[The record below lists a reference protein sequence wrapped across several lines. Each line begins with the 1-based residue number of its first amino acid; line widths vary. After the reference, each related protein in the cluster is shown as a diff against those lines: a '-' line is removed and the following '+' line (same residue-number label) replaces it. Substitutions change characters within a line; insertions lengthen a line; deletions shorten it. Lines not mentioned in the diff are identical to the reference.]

1 MWVSRARLRSMEQQ
15 CETLTRERDLA
26 RAELAEVQ
34 DQLALVTTFAGESA
48 QSVSHQTAKA
58 IHILNVADTIGRIDD
73 RSRETA
79 DALRRESSKLRETS
93 SLFQQSTIVLRE
105 IADTIG
111 QLTQITEAGKVN
123 VTELDEASTDIDRFA
138 DMIASISGQTNLL
151 ALNAAIE
158 AARAGEHGRGFAVV
172 ADEVRALAS
181 RTAAATTEIKQ
192 LTEKVIARSGITR
205 QNFDGIVERSLAMD
219 KSVNTIQAVIDDVVN
234 LADQMA
240 GIISSATTTAAFET
254 LKLNHLRFKMQTY
267 ETLFGF
273 VEHPDDAALSL
284 RQCRLDAWMAE
295 GDGNLLSGD
304 AGYQRLT
311 ESHKTLHSSAELAV
325 QRNRQGDHDGC
336 LLALHSME
344 QSSSS
349 LIDQLDALEPSYQ
362 RLIKPSESQP
372 GGDGDICLF

>member
-1 MWVSRARLRSMEQQ
+1 MWVSSTRLRALEQR
-15 CETLTRERDLA
+15 CETLTQERDAALA
-26 RAELAEVQ
+26 ALA
-34 DQLALVTTFAGESA
+34 ALQEDLERVTAFAGESA
-48 QSVSHQTAKA
+48 QTVSHQTAKA
-58 IHILNVADTIGRIDD
+58 IHILKVAETIDRIDD

-79 DALRRESSKLRETS
+79 DSLRRESSKLRETS
-93 SLFQQSTIVLRE
+93 SLFQQSTIVLHE
-105 IADTIG
+105 IADAIG

-172 ADEVRALAS
+172 ADEVRALAA

-205 QNFDGIVERSLAMD
+205 QSFDGIVERSVAMD
-219 KSVNTIQAVIDDVVN
+219 TSVNTIQAVIDDVVN

-240 GIISSATTTAAFET
+240 GIISNATTTAAFET

-273 VEHPDDAALSL
+273 VEEPAVAAGSL
-284 RQCRLDAWMAE
+284 RKCRLDEWME
-295 GDGNLLSGD
+295 QGDGKVLSGHS
-304 AGYQRLT
+304 GYRRLA
-311 ESHKTLHSSAELAV
+311 ESHKALHGSAELALE
-325 QRNRQGDHDGC
+325 RNRHGDHDGC
-336 LLALHSME
+336 LNALHRME
-344 QSSSS
+344 ESSRQ

-362 RLIKPSESQP
+362 SLLRPSGQQSD
-372 GGDGDICLF
+372 DGDICLF